1 MQEQKTSNRSTGK
14 RNNTRLAAVKALYA
28 AQINEKIDSKKS
40 AGHLTVEIVE
50 FYYET
55 EGKNKSLDQAF
66 LIELIQGVF
75 ENTETLDNY
84 IKPKLNEGWKLE
96 RLGPVILSILRTAI
110 FEIMN
115 YSDTHL
121 NVIINEYVTITR
133 SFFDEKE
140 VGFVNGVLDKI
151 GHEVRS

>member
-1 MQEQKTSNRSTGK
+1 MQEQKTNSSSTGK

-40 AGHLTVEIVE
+40 PTQLTIDIVE
-50 FYYET
+50 FYFET
-55 EGKNKSLDQAF
+55 EGKNKNLDQEF

-75 ENTETLDNY
+75 KNTEELDNA
-84 IKPKLNEGWKLE
+84 IRSKLNEGWKLE
-96 RLGPVILSILRTAI
+96 RLGPVILSVLRTAI

-115 YSDTHL
+115 CNDTHL